1 MDQTRGENRTMPGE
15 RADEK
20 YTVLQTTPEKNM
32 IPKQASD
39 GVDMWSM
46 YERAEL

>member
-1 MDQTRGENRTMPGE
+1 MPGGQ
-15 RADEK
+15 ADER
-20 YTVLQTTPEKNM
+20 YTERQTIPENDM

-39 GVDMWSM
+39 GVDMWSV